1 VTADRATVATRV
13 GRPRSVPLWAG
24 VLVPPGA
31 WAAQLFLSDL
41 MIELACSPG
50 NPGGDVFGADL
61 RVWAVAGTVV
71 LAAATVVAG
80 VWAYGALRR
89 LRDYPGEPGW
99 LDRARAFAW
108 AGVASAALYGA
119 LILFGLFGPLVLPS
133 CEAPL

>member
-1 VTADRATVATRV
+1 VSAGRSTAAVRV

-31 WAAQLFLSDL
+31 WAAQLFLTDL

-50 NPGGDVFGADL
+50 NAGGDVFGTDL
-61 RVWAVAGTVV
+61 RIWAVVGTTI
-71 LAAATVVAG
+71 LAAATLGAG
-80 VWAYGALRR
+80 AWAYSALRR

-108 AGVASAALYGA
+108 AGVASAVLYGA

>member
-1 VTADRATVATRV
+1 MSADRASAAARV
-13 GRPRSVPLWAG
+13 GRARSLPLWVG

-50 NPGGDVFGADL
+50 NAGEDVFGADL

-71 LAAATVVAG
+71 MAAAAIG
-80 VWAYGALRR
+80 SGMWAYSSLRR
-89 LRDYPGEPGW
+89 LRPYPGETPW
-99 LDRARAFAW
+99 LERARAFAW
-108 AGVASAALYGA
+108 SGVASGVLYGA
-119 LILFGLFGPLVLPS
+119 LILFGLVGPLVLPP